1 MNRDKVNQF
10 QKILAQ
16 VPVDYYAK
24 GVKNNFLQKYW
35 HSKKWQHLANLLKN
49 PRGTLLDIGCADG
62 TTTYQIKKKFPK
74 LKITG
79 LDYYKGTIDF
89 AKRTRPQVRFV
100 HGDAHELPFG
110 NETFDIVTAIEVLE
124 HLEKPKRVL
133 SEIKRV
139 LKPDGIFIIVQD
151 TDSLLFRTVWWLW
164 TKSKGAVWVN
174 SHINCV
180 PPKRL
185 VKNLK
190 KAGFKI
196 IKVKYTNLKMEV
208 LIKTHKV

>member
-1 MNRDKVNQF
+1 MNRDKNRF

-35 HSKKWQHLANLLKN
+35 HSKKWQHLVNFLKK
-49 PRGTLLDIGCADG
+49 PHGRLLDIGCADG
-62 TTTYQIKKKFPK
+62 TTTYQIKKRFPK

-79 LDYYKGTIDF
+79 LDYYKETIDF
-89 AKRTRPQVRFV
+89 AKKTKPQIHFV

-124 HLEKPKRVL
+124 HLEKPKKVL

-139 LKPDGIFIIVQD
+139 LKPGGKFIIVQD
-151 TDSLLFRTVWWLW
+151 TDSLLFRTVWWFW
-164 TKSKGAVWVN
+164 TKSTGAVWIN

-180 PPKRL
+180 PPKKLLETIRRS
-185 VKNLK
+185 
-190 KAGFKI
+190 GFSINKI
-196 IKVKYTNLKMEV
+196 MYSNFKMEIFV
-208 LIKTHKV
+208 EAVKK